1 MSFKF
6 INGIEPKPI
15 EKDFDTAMNNLLENI
30 HKDYVNWNN
39 PYAKTDWTKAEKRI
53 RIESIT
59 KFKKTLYVKPGRK
72 FDKVIHDGS
81 VWGFV
86 AKEDGVHKGL
96 RMKAGDV
103 LKAAGWSA
111 PAKHTRGNIFDDNQ
125 DYFHW
130 TGPVYR

>member
-6 INGIEPKPI
+6 INGIQPKPI
-15 EKDFDTAMNNLLENI
+15 KKDFDEAMDTLLENI
-30 HKDYVNWNN
+30 HKNYVNWCNGN
-39 PYAKTDWTKAEKRI
+39 PI
-53 RIESIT
+53 REEEIS
-59 KFKKTLYVKPGRK
+59 LKPGRK
-72 FDKVIHDGS
+72 FIKVIRGTS

-96 RMKAGDV
+96 PMKSGDV

-125 DYFHW
+125 DYFEW
-130 TGPVYR
+130 TGPNYR

>member
-30 HKDYVNWNN
+30 HKDYVKWCNGRNMLHE
-39 PYAKTDWTKAEKRI
+39 D
-53 RIESIT
+53 
-59 KFKKTLYVKPGRK
+59 LYLKPGRK
-72 FDKVIHDGS
+72 FIKVIRGGS

-86 AKEDGVHKGL
+86 AKEDGINKGL
-96 RMKAGDV
+96 PMKCGDV

-111 PAKHTRGNIFDDNQ
+111 PAKHTRGNIFNKNQ
-125 DYFHW
+125 DYFRW
-130 TGPVYR
+130 TGPDYR

>member
-6 INGIEPKPI
+6 INGIQPKPI
-15 EKDFDTAMNNLLENI
+15 KKDFDSAMDTLLENI
-30 HKDYVNWNN
+30 NKDY
-39 PYAKTDWTKAEKRI
+39 EKWRGGYEKLHEKI
-53 RIESIT
+53 SI
-59 KFKKTLYVKPGRK
+59 KPGRK
-72 FDKVIHDGS
+72 FIKVIRGTS

-96 RMKAGDV
+96 QMKSGDV